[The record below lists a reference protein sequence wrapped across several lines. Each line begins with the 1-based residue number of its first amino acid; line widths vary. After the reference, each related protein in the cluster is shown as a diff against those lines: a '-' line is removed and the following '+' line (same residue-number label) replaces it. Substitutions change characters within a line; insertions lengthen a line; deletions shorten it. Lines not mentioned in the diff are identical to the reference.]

1 MPRQSSGPLRQI
13 FAHRATLP
21 FATIAET
28 GTFAEPPQRKQ
39 AFCSCRAGIEQA
51 DGEKRTALFTEG
63 TGAVF
68 LSKNTRDMCP
78 VPQAQMPAR
87 LTAEACFRSGGEAN
101 VPFPVFQLRSR
112 SERPVPPARPPS
124 AHSEPEPRAASAFP
138 GKRKETSPNWF
149 PFVTSLYSA
158 APPLTGTGT
167 ALLLPLFSWSPECP
181 SPPPSRISGRTGS
194 RSRLPP

>member
-101 VPFPVFQLRSR
+101 APFPRLGRLQPF
-112 SERPVPPARPPS
+112 
-124 AHSEPEPRAASAFP
+124 SEPNPPPRAASAFP
-138 GKRKETSPNWF
+138 GKKKGNQPKLVSFRHF
-149 PFVTSLYSA
+149 
-158 APPLTGTGT
+158 
-167 ALLLPLFSWSPECP
+167 PLFSRPATHRYRNS
-181 SPPPSRISGRTGS
+181 SFASSFFVVS
-194 RSRLPP
+194 